1 MDELVRQLAQ
11 ARQNLTGAKAAYQ
24 VLVDEFN
31 EREDVE
37 QATLD
42 VAAWA
47 DQVAELESLIRQGA
61 EAQYEAVK
69 EKAPHPAVKIRIT
82 KKLYYSDVLAIAWCW
97 RNLSDAIKLDART
110 FERHARAVLDTVPLK
125 FVDVHEVPQVTI
137 SRDLTEYLDGR
148 D

>member
-1 MDELVRQLAQ
+1 MDELVRQLAE
-11 ARQNLTGAKAAYQ
+11 ARQNLTGAKTAYQ
-24 VLVDEFN
+24 TLMDEFN
-31 EREDVE
+31 EMPDVE

-69 EKAPHPAVKIRIT
+69 EKQPHPAVKVRIT
-82 KKLYYSDVLAIAWCW
+82 KKLHYSDVLAIAWCQ

-110 FERHARAVLDTVPLK
+110 FEKHARAVLDTAPLR
-125 FVDVHEVPQVTI
+125 FVDVYEVPQVTI
-137 SRDLTEYLDGR
+137 SRDLSEYVED
-148 D
+148 